1 MRFISWA
8 GQKFSLRL
16 PDRAWFVQTRY
27 LFGLCALLIVTGLLL
42 GGGNSPGLLS
52 HTILQ
57 YIAIPLLL
65 TALWRMTDV
74 PIVKS
79 TRLAFAFCL
88 ALPMIPLLQLIPLP
102 PWIWTA
108 LPYRQVSAAAFDLL
122 GRDPPWMPI
131 SVSPHVTWLSALSF
145 LPPVAIFLGTSL
157 LACSQ
162 RRVMSLI
169 ILAVGVISGFL
180 GLLQLAQGPLSPL
193 RFFVHTSTA
202 DAVGFFANRN
212 HFAALLYTLTLFSA
226 AWAVDAAMTIGP
238 QLKQKRYETASL
250 VRLIVSFTVLV
261 VLVAAQTMAR
271 SRAGISLSIVAL
283 IGAWALA
290 FSVGRGGLGTISNRL
305 IAGAISLAMVF
316 SAQYSLYRLLE
327 RFEADPLADAR
338 IAIARNTIEAAMSY
352 MPFGSGMGTFTSVY
366 GMFEKRQDV
375 LLNAYVNRAHND
387 ILELWL
393 EIGVLAFVLI
403 LLFIVWLVLR
413 STKAW
418 RKLPHPGRVIDRL
431 LPRAATLAV
440 PLLIAHSLVDYPLR
454 TSAMM
459 SIFAFAC
466 ALLTEPPAE
475 AEVAHQAVAQGV
487 AERPGQEEAVQPPP
501 RAAFPVPPAQS
512 APPPGQAADIEPE
525 ASRPQAK
532 QWGEDIEWPEEW
544 REGANKTPARGRK
557 PEHKPNKPDDK

>member
-1 MRFISWA
+1 MSFISWA
-8 GQKFSLRL
+8 GQKFSLTQ
-16 PDRAWFVQTRY
+16 PDLAWFVQTRY
-27 LFGLCALLIVTGLLL
+27 LFGLCALVIVSGLLA
-42 GGGNSPGLLS
+42 GGGTRPGFAS
-52 HTILQ
+52 DAILQ

-65 TALWRMTDV
+65 TAVWRMTDV

-88 ALPMIPLLQLIPLP
+88 ALPLIPLLQLIPLP
-102 PWIWTA
+102 PWIWMA

-131 SVSPHVTWLSALSF
+131 SVSPHATWLSALSF
-145 LPPVAIFLGTSL
+145 LPPVAIFLGVGQL
-157 LACSQ
+157 GLRE
-162 RRVMSLI
+162 RRTMSLV
-169 ILAVGVISGFL
+169 ILAVGLLSAFL

-193 RFFVHTSTA
+193 RFFAFTNIN

-226 AWAVDAAMTIGP
+226 AWAVDVAMTIGP

-250 VRLIVSFTVLV
+250 VRLVVSFTVLV

-283 IGAWALA
+283 VGAWALA
-290 FSVGRGGLGTISNRL
+290 FSVGRGGLNTISNRL
-305 IAGAISLAMVF
+305 IVGATSLAMVF
-316 SAQYSLYRLLE
+316 SAQYSLYRVLS
-327 RFEADPLADAR
+327 RFEADPLRDGRTAF
-338 IAIARNTIEAAMSY
+338 ARNTIEAAMSY

-366 GMFEKRQDV
+366 GMFEERQDV
-375 LLNAYVNRAHND
+375 LLNHYANHAHND

-393 EIGVLAFVLI
+393 ETGVLAFVLI
-403 LLFIVWLVLR
+403 LLFIVWLMLR

-418 RKLPHPGRVIDRL
+418 RKLPHPGRAIDRL

-440 PLLIAHSLVDYPLR
+440 SLLIAHSFVDYPLR

-459 SIFAFAC
+459 TIFAFAC

-475 AEVAHQAVAQGV
+475 AEVAHHAVAEGV
-487 AERPGQEEAVQPPP
+487 QERPGHEEAVQPPAP
-501 RAAFPVPPAQS
+501 AAPVAFPVPPAQS
-512 APPPGQAADIEPE
+512 APPPAQAADIEPE
-525 ASRPQAK
+525 LSRPPAK
-532 QWGEDIEWPEEW
+532 RWGEEIEWPEEW
-544 REGANKTPARGRK
+544 REPAKQDSAGRRER
-557 PEHKPNKPDDK
+557 PQKPDKP